1 MEPRIENLIEKKVIG
16 KRIRTS
22 LSNNKT
28 FELWHS
34 FMPRRMEIKNRTNT
48 DLLSISVYDTSMDF
62 ENFSPQAEY
71 DKWAAAEVTDFNSI
85 PDGMEPLTIES
96 GLYAVFIHKGAASD
110 GTKTFRYIFGTWLPN
125 SDYVID
131 TRPHFE
137 ILGSKYKNNDPDS
150 EEEIW
155 VPVKKKE

>member
-155 VPVKKKE
+155 VPVKKRE